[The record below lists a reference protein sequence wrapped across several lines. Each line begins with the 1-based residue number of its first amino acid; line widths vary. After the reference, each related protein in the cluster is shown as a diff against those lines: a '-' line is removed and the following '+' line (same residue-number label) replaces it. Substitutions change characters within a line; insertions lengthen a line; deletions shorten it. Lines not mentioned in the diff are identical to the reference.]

1 MRPCNQCRQP
11 VENEVFVCPQC
22 EEYNRKHNLESPK
35 PVQANPAD
43 DLEGGGHGKIS
54 DGSLG
59 HVANAFYL
67 VTVLL
72 GAFVGLAIF
81 GTFQSFIIGGL
92 IGLVGCGIFLRM
104 VFAGM

>member
-1 MRPCNQCRQP
+1 MRPCKQCRQP
-11 VENEVFVCPQC
+11 VENAVFICPQC
-22 EEYNRKHNLESPK
+22 EEYNAKHNLEPPQ

-43 DLEGGGHGKIS
+43 DLEGRSGKIT

-59 HVANAFYL
+59 QVANAFYL
-67 VTVLL
+67 VTILL
-72 GAFVGLAIF
+72 GALVGLALF
-81 GTFQSFIIGGL
+81 GTIQSFIIGGL